1 MNICFSYDHLYPA
14 SSRAGRHIETLA
26 RRFLSRGHRVFA
38 ITTPVDN
45 AQEPEDVTMLRLRES
60 PGAKGHN
67 RSDALLMKAIT
78 RFLRQNDVQVLF
90 AEGIAPLS
98 AIATKA
104 AKRAG
109 ARTIIRVLADA
120 TGIVYSIGHDKKV
133 PPSVLKKRIAAML
146 EDADSTAASS
156 ERCAQLL
163 HEYYDGEIVVI
174 EKCVDLSVFRHT
186 RVTERDLEL
195 FRDRFGLGQR
205 PVVVYARDQMRAD
218 TILSTLGLMNRLTAM
233 KPEIIY
239 LVCGQIDD
247 ADAVKQGIDAAGLA
261 NNYRLVGSLSQRDSF
276 AAYAA
281 ASMYLAP
288 YDSRASESE
297 LLEAMAMRCA
307 IVCSGPKAASA
318 PSVIQPDWNALVFDA
333 HDDAGAAQKIAAL
346 VDDPERLRALRDHAL
361 ETARGKDISTAVE
374 QVEQL
379 CDRMLG
385 LPMDVRPLA
394 IDDGD
399 AEDMDEKNG
408 ESDDHGAS
416 DGIAK
421 KAQPSADETRGRAPA
436 ASPKNVR
443 RPEPEPIADRVDDD
457 FEDSDQGDDT
467 EDDDSDFGAGVT
479 GEIDDDMI
487 DDEGD
492 DLDGDDDD
500 DDRELDHA
508 DTDSGDDED
517 DEHHGEDAD
526 DGEDSDDAEDD
537 DVERDNGDDDGG
549 SDEDDDKK
557 VAAHD
562 TGEWTEKK
570 SRRGRRRRG
579 RGRLRHEDAE
589 ENENDTGEDYAEEFD
604 GDDRAAADV
613 VADGA
618 DDDVDAILGDDEDGQ
633 NVAVA
638 VETEAAPGRPS
649 EDDLLVEA
657 SKRLR
662 ELDPKLTLKDLMP
675 FLRPPKDVYIMSLA
689 SASGHHRAGE
699 AIFEAFRNVDQNL
712 RIRQINILDYI
723 SRSYSA
729 TEVDT
734 FLEDLYQSP
743 SLFGSQF
750 ETGTATAGEKAE
762 NPESNRETF
771 ISNVFGDKM
780 RQFILEKR
788 PDQIILTHFLPLRTI
803 AALKK
808 DQNLSRM
815 RITVVVTDYD
825 FHSYWLAE
833 GVDQYLVPTE
843 KVRYKMIRAGAS
855 PQNVEVVGVPV
866 HQRFESQVDIEN
878 VRRQLGIRSNGPTVL
893 LRPGG
898 IGPTESILG
907 VIREITNVGQ
917 PFNLL
922 VLAGKNDALQE
933 AVRGLTPPRGVT
945 VKTFG
950 FVNNIHEIMAASDL
964 MITRAT
970 GHTVAEAFAVGLPMV
985 LLRPTPGVE
994 DRTADWFVERGVAIK
1009 AHDSLDLEWI
1019 MNDLLRNQSR
1029 ALRTMREAILG
1040 GGRPRAGAAQLA
1052 IERVT
1057 RGLH

>member
-247 ADAVKQGIDAAGLA
+247 ADAVKQGIEAAGLA

-408 ESDDHGAS
+408 ESDDHGATEVP
-416 DGIAK
+416 AK
-421 KAQPSADETRGRAPA
+421 KAVPPVEESRGRAPA
-436 ASPKNVR
+436 AASRNAR
-443 RPEPEPIADRVDDD
+443 RPEPEPIVDRVDDD
-457 FEDSDQGDDT
+457 YEDADDH
-467 EDDDSDFGAGVT
+467 DDADDEESDFGAGVG
-479 GEIDDDMI
+479 GELDDDMMDDDA
-487 DDEGD
+487 DDEGHD
-492 DLDGDDDD
+492 DHGDDDD
-500 DDRELDHA
+500 DGELDAADHA
-508 DTDSGDDED
+508 DDEDED
-517 DEHHGEDAD
+517 DDDHEHPDGDDDA
-526 DGEDSDDAEDD
+526 EDSDDDEDAHD
-537 DVERDNGDDDGG
+537 DEAGDDEG
-549 SDEDDDKK
+549 DEKK
-557 VAAHD
+557 VAAQG

-579 RGRLRHEDAE
+579 RGRLRHEDSE
-589 ENENDTGEDYAEEFD
+589 ETEGDTEVGYAEEFD
-604 GDDRAAADV
+604 GDDHAAADP
-613 VADGA
+613 AAEGS
-618 DDDVDAILGDDEDGQ
+618 DDDVDAILGDDDEGA

-638 VETEAAPGRPS
+638 VEAEAAPGRPS

-723 SRSYSA
+723 SRSYST
-729 TEVDT
+729 TEVDA

-750 ETGTATAGEKAE
+750 ETGTPTTGEKTE

-771 ISNVFGDKM
+771 MSNVFGDKM

-788 PDQIILTHFLPLRTI
+788 PDQVILTHFLPLRTI
-803 AALKK
+803 ATLKK

-825 FHSYWLAE
+825 FHSYWLAD